1 MNSINIANVLYP
13 MFAMIAMYLVAH
25 KDKRAFIVFLIVEVI
40 MVYIGVVSGQFG
52 VTIMAV
58 VYFFANIYAYRKW
71 R

>member
-1 MNSINIANVLYP
+1 

-40 MVYIGVVSGQFG
+40 MVYIGIVSGQFG